1 MAFDKIV
8 YICKVENNDISGF
21 INDSGPV
28 ASITLSESGN
38 TVVRRIRRGGRWYVA
53 KSPGREIDS
62 VLGRELIRKEYELL
76 SRLSHRNIVRVHSCE
91 EIPGYGTTI
100 IMDWIDGTPLDRYL
114 ASGKASRNDRR
125 RLSRQLIDVLA
136 YIHDNNITHRDLK
149 PSNLLVDN
157 LGNIVV
163 IDFGLGDDP
172 ASCMFKNV
180 SGTPG
185 FSAPELTVDGVTSDW
200 RRADVYAL
208 GIVLRAIDGGF
219 IYRHISRRCTRRNPA
234 QRPDGAPAVK
244 AAYSRMRFR
253 LRTMSG
259 AIAFIIVVISA
270 IGLISLR
277 NTAPMSTAPA
287 TETTDTAITDSIPR
301 PTEMDTPAEDI
312 ATRESAVHGDIQ
324 EGKTEGN
331 VPAPAPAPDVNFA
344 LLRAMEQRDSLR
356 HLARTSGHTDYERG
370 RIDTL
375 TDSLLEIGRTAGW
388 TADEYDFAR
397 KALKSQE
404 FYEGRSIPFYIAT
417 AYLPADTL
425 STVTP

>member
-1 MAFDKIV
+1 M
-8 YICKVENNDISGF
+8 
-21 INDSGPV
+21 
-28 ASITLSESGN
+28 LSESGN

-53 KSPGREIDS
+53 KSPGRGIDQ

-91 EIPGYGTTI
+91 NIPGYGTTI
-100 IMDWIDGTPLDRYL
+100 IMDWIEGTPLDRYL
-114 ASGKASRNDRR
+114 ASGKASRTDRR

-185 FSAPELTVDGVTSDW
+185 FSAPELTADGETSDW

-219 IYRHISRRCTRRNPA
+219 IYGLMSRRCTRRNPA
-234 QRPDGAPAVK
+234 QRPDGAPTVK
-244 AAYSRMRFR
+244 AACSKLRFR
-253 LRTMSG
+253 LRAISG
-259 AIAFIIVVISA
+259 ATAFIIVAIAA
-270 IGLISLR
+270 IGLIFPR
-277 NTAPMSTAPA
+277 HTVPMATVPV
-287 TETTDTAITDSIPR
+287 TETTDTAITDSISL
-301 PTEMDTPAEDI
+301 PTERDTPAED
-312 ATRESAVHGDIQ
+312 ATRSESAVSGDMPA
-324 EGKTEGN
+324 GKNQSN
-331 VPAPAPAPDVNFA
+331 VKAPTPDVNFA
-344 LLRAMEQRDSLR
+344 LLRAMELRDSLR
-356 HLARTSGHTDYERG
+356 YLARTSGHTDYDRG
-370 RIDTL
+370 LIDTL

-388 TADEYDFAR
+388 TPDEYDFAC
-397 KALKSQE
+397 KTLKSQE
-404 FYEGRSIPFYIAT
+404 FYEGRSISFYIAPT
-417 AYLPADTL
+417 YLPPDTL

>member
-1 MAFDKIV
+1 M
-8 YICKVENNDISGF
+8 ENYDISGF
-21 INDSGPV
+21 IDDSGPE

-100 IMDWIDGTPLDRYL
+100 IMDWIDGISLNRYL
-114 ASGKASRNDRR
+114 ALGKASRTDRR

-136 YIHDNNITHRDLK
+136 YIHDSNITHRDLK

-157 LGNIVV
+157 LGNIMV

-185 FSAPELTVDGVTSDW
+185 FSAPELTADGETSDW

-219 IYRHISRRCTRRNPA
+219 IYRHISRRCIRRNPA

-244 AAYSRMRFR
+244 AACSRMRFR
-253 LRTMSG
+253 LRAMSG
-259 AIAFIIVVISA
+259 AIAFIIVAIAAIS
-270 IGLISLR
+270 LISLR
-277 NTAPMSTAPA
+277 NTAPMATAPA
-287 TETTDTAITDSIPR
+287 TETTDTAITDSIPQ
-301 PTEMDTPAEDI
+301 PAER
-312 ATRESAVHGDIQ
+312 ATSAEDAAPSESAVHGDIP
-324 EGKTEGN
+324 EEKTEEN
-331 VPAPAPAPDVNFA
+331 VAVPAPNVNFA
-344 LLRAMEQRDSLR
+344 LLRAMELRDSLR
-356 HLARTSGHTDYERG
+356 YLTRTSGHTDYDRG
-370 RIDTL
+370 LIDTL

-388 TADEYDFAR
+388 TADEYDFAC
-397 KALKSQE
+397 KTLKSQE
-404 FYEGRSIPFYIAT
+404 FYEGKRISFYIAP
-417 AYLPADTL
+417 ASLPPDTL